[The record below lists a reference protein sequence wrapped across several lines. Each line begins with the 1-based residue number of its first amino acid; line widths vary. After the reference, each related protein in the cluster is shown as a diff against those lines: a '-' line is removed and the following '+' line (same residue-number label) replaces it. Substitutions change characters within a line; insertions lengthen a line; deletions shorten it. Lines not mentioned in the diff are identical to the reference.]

1 MFPADKL
8 TASGG
13 EIYCHLFENPQAGV
27 PRNAYW
33 SIRIDFHPIHYEG
46 QDWRCSMTC
55 EWLTW
60 PLRDWRELSGRSLN
74 LNYGDRGS
82 EASFYMCEHDL
93 GKSTRL
99 NIGPRAGSSFDVA
112 MEMVVD
118 FAGYTGTDENPAMVV
133 RGRATVP
140 YYTGVIV
147 VPDNLSSRPNTP
159 TEVSSAVAAYLDTML
174 LKAPERRSHA
184 FWMEPMAGI

>member
-13 EIYCHLFENPQAGV
+13 EIYCHLFENPQVGV
-27 PRNAYW
+27 PRNVYW

-99 NIGPRAGSSFDVA
+99 NIGARAGSSFDVA

-140 YYTGVIV
+140 YTGVIV
-147 VPDNLSSRPNTP
+147 VPDNLSSRPNTL

>member
-27 PRNAYW
+27 ARNVYW

-118 FAGYTGTDENPAMVV
+118 Y
-133 RGRATVP
+133 
-140 YYTGVIV
+140 
-147 VPDNLSSRPNTP
+147 LSSRPNTP